1 MTINIIIK
9 TLTIALA
16 RIQTLR
22 YFLCV
27 YYRKEFL
34 LNFGELSKA
43 QRKRTLKN
51 AKQMQNTKRSCF
63 SHSSASPRNDK
74 QRFDKHCFANQTNRC
89 PAGFA
94 SRCELFRGGTYG
106 KQNIDC

>member
-27 YYRKEFL
+27 YNRKEFL
-34 LNFGELSKA
+34 LNFCELSKA

-63 SHSSASPRNDK
+63 SHSSASPETINSVSINIVSRI
-74 QRFDKHCFANQTNRC
+74 RQT
-89 PAGFA
+89 
-94 SRCELFRGGTYG
+94 
-106 KQNIDC
+106 D